1 MVKNISYD
9 TMSFLKIFLYAMLFA
24 LLIQMINTYLGLKP
38 ISLEKFSNN
47 IMGNSCSINKYI

>member
-24 LLIQMINTYLGLKP
+24 LVIQMINTYLGLKP

-47 IMGNSCSINKYI
+47 IMGN